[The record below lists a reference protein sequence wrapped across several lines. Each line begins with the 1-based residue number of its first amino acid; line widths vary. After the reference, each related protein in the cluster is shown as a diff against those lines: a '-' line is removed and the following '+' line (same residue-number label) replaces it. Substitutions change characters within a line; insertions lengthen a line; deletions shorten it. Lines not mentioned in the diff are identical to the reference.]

1 MYINDMYNEN
11 PYCNA
16 PSKQVIPQAFRDQIR
31 LWITTKLCYTPNFLC
46 SVTLT
51 MGVNAQMTFSGLEI
65 MQSLTDIITTIVDP
79 VPRFD

>member
-31 LWITTKLCYTPNFLC
+31 L
-46 SVTLT
+46 
-51 MGVNAQMTFSGLEI
+51 
-65 MQSLTDIITTIVDP
+65 
-79 VPRFD
+79 